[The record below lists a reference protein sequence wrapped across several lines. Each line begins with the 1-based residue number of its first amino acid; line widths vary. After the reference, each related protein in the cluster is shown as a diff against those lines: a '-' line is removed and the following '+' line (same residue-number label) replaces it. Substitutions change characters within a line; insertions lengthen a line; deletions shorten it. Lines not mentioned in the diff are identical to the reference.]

1 MGSALKYVCVGRWK
15 PLTFGAVALVAV
27 SFGTSRAF
35 AGEPA
40 KDAAPSADSNVAR
53 EAKELTRSGIAHYRA
68 GNLEQARGD
77 FARAWELKPSVELAA
92 GLAEV
97 EMKLE
102 RYADAAEHWAYYL
115 QNLPPDRTE
124 AEYQLAECRKHLGSV
139 RVAVDIAGA
148 LVSLDGKVLGP
159 APLRVDVW
167 VQPGNHAFEAKVPGR
182 APAAQQIAIA
192 AGEAQ
197 MVTLVLG
204 GEPRP
209 HEQPAPATAP
219 SNTQRSEDAP
229 RGSAAKTVT
238 LVTGG
243 ALALAGVGVGV
254 GFTFKSNAAANDA
267 ANLRKQL
274 MDTAGGNTS
283 SYCSTDP
290 RPQSCKDYSG
300 KLDDQDQAR
309 AIAIAG
315 FATGGA
321 FALATVIALVVWPD
335 AGPRAHANVPL
346 VTVSKAGA
354 QGTMVSMSGT
364 F

>member
-1 MGSALKYVCVGRWK
+1 MTL
-15 PLTFGAVALVAV
+15 VALNFATPRAV
-27 SFGTSRAF
+27 

-40 KDAAPSADSNVAR
+40 ADAPTVDSSVAR

-68 GNLEQARGD
+68 GNLEKARAD
-77 FARAWELKPSVELAA
+77 FARAWALKPSVELAA

-139 RVAVDIAGA
+139 RVAVDTDGA
-148 LVSLDGKVLGP
+148 LVLLDGKVLGA

-167 VQPGNHAFEAKVPGR
+167 VTPGTHAFEAKVPGR
-182 APAAQQIAIA
+182 APAVQRVGIG

-204 GEPRP
+204 AESRPR
-209 HEQPAPATAP
+209 EQTSPPAAAG
-219 SNTQRSEDAP
+219 NTERSSDAP
-229 RGSAAKTVT
+229 KRSAAKTAT

-243 ALALAGVGVGV
+243 ALALVGVGVGV
-254 GFTFKSNAAANDA
+254 GFTLKSNAAAKDAVSLRSELMDA
-267 ANLRKQL
+267 A
-274 MDTAGGNTS
+274 AGNPS
-283 SYCSTDP
+283 SYCGNP
-290 RPQSCKDYSG
+290 GMRPELCDDYLG

-309 AIAIAG
+309 TIAIAG

-321 FALATVIALVVWPD
+321 FALATVVALFVWPD
-335 AGPRAHANVPL
+335 KSPSGQATLPRL
-346 VTVSKAGA
+346 TVSKTGGR
-354 QGTMVSMSGT
+354 GTFVALSGT